1 MNDFLISLSHRAS
14 SMYGKR
20 SFIWSLKED
29 EECDYD
35 HTMMDNPSAQGSEKG
50 DCSVDEDNSNMY
62 KDVS

>member
-1 MNDFLISLSHRAS
+1 MIFSFPYLIGHQACLEKGHLF
-14 SMYGKR
+14 G
-20 SFIWSLKED
+20 SLKEN